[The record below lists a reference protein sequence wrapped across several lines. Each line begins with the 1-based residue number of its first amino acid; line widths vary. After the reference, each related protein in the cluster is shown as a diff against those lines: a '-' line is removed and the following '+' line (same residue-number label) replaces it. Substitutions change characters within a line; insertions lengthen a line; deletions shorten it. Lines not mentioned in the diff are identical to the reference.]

1 MIEFAKLRKDIP
13 IERILAWQGVVLK
26 PTGKTLRGQC
36 LLCNHKSERDFV
48 VTPEKGLWF
57 CFNCRRGGD
66 GIQLVALIENVG
78 VQDAARLIVTHFK
91 GP

>member
-13 IERILAWQGVVLK
+13 IDRILAWQGVGLRRA
-26 PTGKTLRGQC
+26 GKTLRGQC
-36 LLCNHKSERDFV
+36 PLCNFKSKRAFV

-66 GIQLVALIENVG
+66 GIQFVALVENVN
-78 VQDAARLIVTHFK
+78 VQEAARRIVAHFK